1 MNEALRSWQVE
12 ARRLKLGAMLL
23 PNMPPDGPGVRK
35 PVGDSPSDEDVDD
48 EPLDLPVADD
58 DLSLTEEVG
67 LDEQDEGID
76 EEDDVGLDAETGPE
90 EAFGDSISTE
100 EDAASWIGEA
110 GGSADLALDES
121 PESEDDEE
129 EGWVEGGEPDPSDDL
144 NEPLSIEDA
153 AETPVEGG
161 DEGFEGEL
169 EQQLD
174 PLPPLDDGPLADEG
188 EELNELAEIPGLPS
202 EFRGSAR
209 TRPGSA
215 RARAGGGRA

>member
-1 MNEALRSWQVE
+1 MNEVLRSWQVE
-12 ARRLKLGAMLL
+12 AQGLKLGVMLL
-23 PNMPPDGPGVRK
+23 PNMPPDDPGARK
-35 PVGDSPSDEDVDD
+35 PVGDLPSDEDMDD
-48 EPLDLPVADD
+48 EPLDLPVADS
-58 DLSLTEEVG
+58 DLSLSEEVG
-67 LDEQDEGID
+67 LGEEDDGID

-121 PESEDDEE
+121 PASEDDED
-129 EGWVEGGEPDPSDDL
+129 EGWAEGGEPDPSDDL

-153 AETPVEGG
+153 AEMPVEGG

-169 EQQLD
+169 EQQLE
-174 PLPPLDDGPLADEG
+174 PLPPLDDGPLVDES
-188 EELNELAEIPGLPS
+188 EELDELAEIPGLPS
-202 EFRGSAR
+202 ELPGSAR

-215 RARAGGGRA
+215 RARAGGDRA